1 MTNIHL
7 MERLQNLIYTLNN
20 TLANY
25 DILLFES
32 YKVYDDVEGVLNDSN
47 RDLLAR
53 LKDITLRNIY
63 RNEYLNNGTP
73 KPLYLDNPLFKKEDG
88 KLYISHN
95 LDYFI
100 KIFII
105 NSISNSIRDFL
116 SRLESEQ
123 LEKPTFMLW
132 NDDKS
137 ELTIRKGVQE
147 FLFKDLEALEDISL
161 ILQLFSSSLKFNYF
175 NNRGDLVVNMN
186 EIEKSLDRLNDYN
199 FETLI
204 EKLKKSFTIE

>member
-204 EKLKKSFTIE
+204 EKLKKV